1 MILAAQHRI
10 HSIANGT
17 LNTSNEII
25 DGIER
30 KKEME
35 SSSIIWG
42 DEPQKIRKEIEKS
55 IY

>member
-1 MILAAQHRI
+1 MYYSQVSGFLVMKHIF
-10 HSIANGT
+10 T
-17 LNTSNEII
+17 EII